1 MVYGNPF
8 YISIGTPVAVIMLVN
23 IIILTVVTISLNKN
37 SKRRPM
43 NNEALVISGARKAFA
58 YNVLLGTTWVLE
70 IFTVEKVT
78 MPFSMVGLYNQ
89 LSAGIFYHCFL
100 LCTKSRCEK
109 CVDESA
115 WGKSIVQD
123 IRVKEEKRKTRD

>member
-1 MVYGNPF
+1 M
-8 YISIGTPVAVIMLVN
+8 
-23 IIILTVVTISLNKN
+23 TVVAIRLNKN

-43 NNEALVISGARKAFA
+43 NNDALVISGARIVFA
-58 YNVLLGTTWVLE
+58 CNVLLGTTWVLE
-70 IFTVEKVT
+70 IFAVEKVT

-89 LSAGIFYHCFL
+89 FSAGIFYHCFL

-115 WGKSIVQD
+115 
-123 IRVKEEKRKTRD
+123 

>member
-8 YISIGTPVAVIMLVN
+8 YISIVTPVAVIMLAN
-23 IIILTVVTISLNKN
+23 IIILTVVTIRLNKN
-37 SKRRPM
+37 SKHRPM
-43 NNEALVISGARKAFA
+43 NYEALVISGARIAFA
-58 YNVLLGTTWVLE
+58 CNVLLGTTWVLE

-89 LSAGIFYHCFL
+89 FSAGIFYHCFL

-115 WGKSIVQD
+115 
-123 IRVKEEKRKTRD
+123 

>member
-1 MVYGNPF
+1 M
-8 YISIGTPVAVIMLVN
+8 
-23 IIILTVVTISLNKN
+23 TVVAIRLNKN

-43 NNEALVISGARKAFA
+43 NNEALVISGARIVFA
-58 YNVLLGTTWVLE
+58 CNVLLGTTWVLE
-70 IFTVEKVT
+70 IFAVEKVT

-89 LSAGIFYHCFL
+89 FSSGIFYHCFL

-115 WGKSIVQD
+115 
-123 IRVKEEKRKTRD
+123 